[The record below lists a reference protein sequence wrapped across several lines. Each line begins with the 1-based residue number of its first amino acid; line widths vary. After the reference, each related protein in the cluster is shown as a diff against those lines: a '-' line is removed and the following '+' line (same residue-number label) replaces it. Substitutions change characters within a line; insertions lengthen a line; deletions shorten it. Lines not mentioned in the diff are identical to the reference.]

1 MRVHFLMLGHVSYA
15 VVPERFERLV
25 LESEGELILLAPGTP
40 TPEFKRGHSLAFS
53 PTQDVAIF
61 RGDHTKEF
69 LSVSSRSGPNE
80 APEFLPTSAS
90 GNGRQVTLQ
99 SSSFESS
106 TLSHIAALFECEP
119 TSQSLTLQS
128 RAARL
133 TLSHSYDAPA
143 FAEMLDGGPGPV
155 SLGIFCK
162 GLDTVCRKRPGSVS
176 DAWVDVLTT
185 PHGRFRIAML
195 RAGRVWIELLERLE
209 RHDR

>member
-1 MRVHFLMLGHVSYA
+1 MLGHVSYA
-15 VVPERFERLV
+15 VEPKRFESLIQ
-25 LESEGELILLAPGTP
+25 ESEEPPILLAPGTA
-40 TPEFKRGHSLAFS
+40 TPEFKRGHSFAFS
-53 PTQDVAIF
+53 TTQDVAIV

-69 LSVSSRSGPNE
+69 LTVSSRFRTNE
-80 APEFLPTSAS
+80 APAFLPTSAS
-90 GNGRQVTLQ
+90 ANGRHVTLQ
-99 SSSFESS
+99 SRSFDSS
-106 TLSHIAALFECEP
+106 TLRGIAALFGCET
-119 TSQSLTLQS
+119 TSQSLTLHS

-133 TLSHSYDAPA
+133 TLSHSHDAPA

-162 GLDTVCRKRPGSVS
+162 GLDTVRFKRPGSS
-176 DAWVDVLTT
+176 SGAWVDILTT